1 VHVAAGRGEI
11 DPGGD
16 EDGANFWPL
25 FWGLIGGGAG
35 LTALLALL
43 AATLRLPGRDRPQP
57 WPVIEETPRHREESG
72 THLLVAG
79 RK

>member
-1 VHVAAGRGEI
+1 MFLS
-11 DPGGD
+11 
-16 EDGANFWPL
+16 ANFWPM

-35 LTALLALL
+35 LTVLLALL
-43 AATLRLPGRDRPQP
+43 AATLRLPRRDRQQP
-57 WPVIEETPRHREESG
+57 GPVIEVAPRHREESG

>member
-1 VHVAAGRGEI
+1 MFLS
-11 DPGGD
+11 
-16 EDGANFWPL
+16 ANFWSL
-25 FWGLIGGGAG
+25 FWGLVGGGAG

-43 AATLRLPGRDRPQP
+43 AATLRLPQRDRQQP
-57 WPVIEETPRHREESG
+57 MPAMEVAPRYREESG

>member
-1 VHVAAGRGEI
+1 MFLS
-11 DPGGD
+11 
-16 EDGANFWPL
+16 ANFWPM

-43 AATLRLPGRDRPQP
+43 AATVRLPRRDRHQAM
-57 WPVIEETPRHREESG
+57 PVIEMAPRHREESG